1 MIQAYEGHKQGMG
14 LSPLLPTLAL
24 MGKCNPI
31 PGQHY
36 SDVFRPWKSVPNLG
50 LWQDLDLFN
59 DYEWKNQDDCNYFKK
74 IAESSWIFKILVGL
88 NVEFDEVWGKII
100 GQQPFPSLGKLFSEV
115 RHEESRRNV
124 MLGKKFSG
132 PVEKSALLGTAT
144 TAKAH
149 AAETPSLSKEQ
160 LDQLL
165 KPAPLTPSTP
175 IASLAQLDRSLS
187 SIVVQGSIR
196 LSDKIVLQFVLHVP
210 KLSYNL
216 LSDLNS
222 GMMIGSARLIDN
234 LYYFDDNRFENKQA
248 QGGETLQPMST
259 ELCVY
264 TKRKFSSNTEN
275 NQVNLEHGQSSTP
288 SSQNP
293 RSTRTLGVEVSST
306 RRNECSFE
314 NRTSEI
320 VDLPKEKKTMGC
332 KWVFTIKC
340 KLDGSIERCK
350 ARLVAKGLTQ
360 TYGIDYQET
369 FSPVAKIN
377 SIWILLSFAVHFNW
391 PLRQLD
397 VKNAFLSDDLEEEV
411 FMDIPPGFEEK
422 LGKEKINSSYNGNFS
437 KRSTKKVAMT
447 DNTQYMTIPAGKSH
461 KK

>member
-144 TAKAH
+144 TATHNHNNQCRPNDKPRPVEWKTNKQGDSNRFPAKAH

-248 QGGETLQPMST
+248 QGFIGS
-259 ELCVY
+259 V
-264 TKRKFSSNTEN
+264 
-275 NQVNLEHGQSSTP
+275 
-288 SSQNP
+288 
-293 RSTRTLGVEVSST
+293 RSILVHDQIMLLHNGLGHP
-306 RRNECSFE
+306 
-314 NRTSEI
+314 RTSEI

-377 SIWILLSFAVHFNW
+377 SIWILLSFAEHFNW

-411 FMDIPPGFEEK
+411 FMDLPPGFEEK